1 MNSWARRMC
10 LAALCTLI
18 ATMMAACGG
27 NNASTGGNTSTGGS
41 TGGATS
47 APDAA
52 TGGDTGASATAA
64 PAGGEATVAP
74 ASGEATAAPS
84 SGGAATASAGAA
96 MTLPAECSTVDLQ
109 YWNPFTGPDQPF
121 MQTIVDNFN
130 AANPNVQVTM
140 TAQAEYNTQLST
152 AAASG
157 TLPDVAIINEDQ
169 VATQAFNGVIRPM
182 DGVLPQMG
190 LTANDFPAVAWGA
203 GTVAGKQYAIPLSF
217 VAMTMYYNED
227 LLKAAGLSAPPT
239 NAEEFDKA
247 AAAMTSGGNK
257 GYLIT
262 NGFPVQQI
270 FQQLLHQYGGT
281 EFSADGTKATWNSEA
296 GVKALQWMKDAQT
309 KYGEPNLE
317 VDADLNAFKAGTAG
331 MIWNGSWQIPNVT
344 GEAVGFAGK
353 LAPVPQIGD
362 QPAVWAGGPLLALPA
377 KPQPDTCK
385 DAGAAMFIRYVI
397 DNSPIWAKGGNVPAY
412 NAARQNPEFTALPQA
427 ALAKSVETP
436 IFPPSIPG
444 IGDAFAPLGEAVGA
458 VISGTETDIKKAL
471 DDSAARADQI
481 LAQNKQSFGDA
492 PKGQ

>member
-1 MNSWARRMC
+1 MDARTRRMC
-10 LAALCTLI
+10 FGVLCLLFAAMI
-18 ATMMAACGG
+18 AACGN
-27 NNASTGGNTSTGGS
+27 NNATSGGNTGAS
-41 TGGATS
+41 GATS
-47 APDAA
+47 APASGS
-52 TGGDTGASATAA
+52 GGDTGTSATSEPATGAEATTAPSGGTEATAA
-64 PAGGEATVAP
+64 PA
-74 ASGEATAAPS
+74 
-84 SGGAATASAGAA
+84 SGGAATASAGGGA

-130 AANPNVQVTM
+130 AANPNVKVTM

-182 DGVLPQMG
+182 DDVLPQMG
-190 LTANDFPAVAWGA
+190 LSASDFPEVAWNA

-227 LLKAAGLSAPPT
+227 LLKQAGLSAPPT

-247 AAAMTSGGNK
+247 ATAMTSGDNK
-257 GYLIT
+257 GFLIT

-281 EFSADGTKATWNSEA
+281 EFSEDGTKATWNSEA
-296 GVKALQWMKDAQT
+296 GVQALQWMKDAQT

-344 GEAVGFAGK
+344 GDAVEFAGK
-353 LAPVPQIGD
+353 LAPVPQIGS

-377 KPQPDTCK
+377 KQQPDTCK
-385 DAGAAMFIRYVI
+385 DAGAAMFIRFVI
-397 DNSPIWAKGGNVPAY
+397 DNSPEWAKGGNVPAY
-412 NAARQNPEFTALPQA
+412 NKAREDAAFTALPQA
-427 ALAKSVETP
+427 ALAQSVENP
-436 IFPPSIPG
+436 VFPPAVPG

-458 VISGTETDIKKAL
+458 VISGTETDVKKAL
-471 DDSAARADQI
+471 DDAAARADQI
-481 LAQNKQSFGDA
+481 LAQNKQTYGDA